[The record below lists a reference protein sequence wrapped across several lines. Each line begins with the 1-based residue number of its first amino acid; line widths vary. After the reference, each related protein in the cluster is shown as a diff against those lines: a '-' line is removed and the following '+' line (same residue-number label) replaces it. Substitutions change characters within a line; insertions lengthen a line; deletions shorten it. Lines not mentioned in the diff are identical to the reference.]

1 MRCRIV
7 IEISSV
13 TGHVMKIAT
22 RIPFSVG
29 PGSEAVHSTMIM
41 FLYGV
46 VALGF
51 LVLICAASMSPGTP
65 MSDIAS
71 MSVFP

>member
-1 MRCRIV
+1 
-7 IEISSV
+7 
-13 TGHVMKIAT
+13 MKIAT

-71 MSVFP
+71 M